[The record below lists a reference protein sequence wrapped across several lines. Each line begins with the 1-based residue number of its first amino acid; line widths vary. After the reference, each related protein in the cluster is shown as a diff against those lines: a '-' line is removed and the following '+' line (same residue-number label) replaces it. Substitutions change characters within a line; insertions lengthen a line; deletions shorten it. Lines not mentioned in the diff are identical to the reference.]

1 MTARVRAGLRLGAW
15 FLATFLVLAVTGAVV
30 GPGVGNLTGYAI
42 FDALLLLVSLACWRI
57 LERRTPGATPLAV
70 NRGTI
75 GRALRGARTGALL
88 VAALVAAL
96 ALAGVYDLAPR
107 ACRPE
112 PLLRFVA
119 ATTAFVA
126 LAALFEEA
134 LFRGYALF
142 ALRDVVGSAG
152 AVILTALL
160 FAAAHLSNPGFG
172 GWAAANLAL
181 VGAVL
186 AAWILAERDV
196 WVAVGAHAGW
206 NAAIV
211 LGAAI
216 PVSGL
221 AIPSPCH
228 VGVLRGPDWLTG
240 GSFGLEAALPTA
252 VVWVGLG
259 AWLAWTRS
267 RRARLPVSDRARPE
281 ERS

>member
-1 MTARVRAGLRLGAW
+1 VNVRVRAGLRLAAW
-15 FLATFLVLAVTGAVV
+15 FLATFIALALAGAAI
-30 GPGVGNLTGYAI
+30 GPAGSGNLTGYAV
-42 FDALLLLVSLACWRI
+42 FDAILLVISFACWRF
-57 LERRTPGATPLAV
+57 LDRRKTAATPLAV
-70 NRGTI
+70 NRGAAK
-75 GRALRGARTGALL
+75 RALEGAMVGALL
-88 VAALVAAL
+88 VACVVAGL

-107 ACRPE
+107 ACSPE

-119 ATTAFVA
+119 GTAGFVA

-142 ALRDVVGSAG
+142 ALRDLAGGAAAVV
-152 AVILTALL
+152 VTALL
-160 FAAAHLSNPGFG
+160 FSVAHQANPGYD
-172 GWAAANLAL
+172 WMAAANVAL
-181 VGAVL
+181 VGGVL

-228 VGVLRGPDWLTG
+228 TGVLQGPDWLTG

-252 VVWVGLG
+252 VVWLGLAG
-259 AWLAWTRS
+259 WLWWAGS
-267 RRARLPVSDRARPE
+267 RRRAG
-281 ERS
+281 SSADVT